1 MSGGLGR
8 PGARLTPRSARLDRR
23 LALGAGPGLWRA
35 LRASLLLAALLVA
48 LGHATGLAP
57 LRFVTTLDLAIADA
71 RLRAFMPRTLDARVV
86 VVDIDEK
93 SLAEIGRWPWSRD
106 HLAALADELFA
117 RQHAAVV
124 GFDVV
129 FAEPDTSSGLPTLE
143 RLAAGSAPI
152 AQALAPLR
160 AELDFD
166 ARFAHAIADRN
177 AVLGFYL
184 TSARDGRRSGV
195 LPAPVFDAA
204 LLQGRPIAFTH
215 WDGYAANLPLFAK
228 AAPAAGF
235 FNNVSD
241 PDGLVRAVPLI
252 AEHDGRHYEPIALA
266 MYRVYT
272 GGPLVLPVFAT
283 ERWLA
288 RDYDA
293 LQSVLLEQ
301 TTRQGAQRQAIP
313 VDARVQARVPFRGPG
328 GPHGGSFEYVSA
340 TDLLHQRVAPDHL
353 KGKLVLVGSSAP
365 GVYDQRATP
374 VAEVFP
380 GVEVHASLLSGL
392 LDGHLPAQPDWV
404 SAFEVLQLLLIA
416 GLLAW
421 ALPRLRAVRG
431 AQLALGLG
439 AVLVAADLWA
449 YRAHGLLL
457 PLASALLLAAAIYIG
472 TTVWGYVVEGRSR
485 RSLARL
491 FGSYVPPELVEEMA
505 RDPARYDMR
514 AENRELTVMFC
525 DMRDFTRAA
534 ETLPPE
540 QVRGLVN
547 SFFSAMTAAIRA
559 QRGTLDKYIGDA
571 IMAFW
576 GAPLADPAHA
586 AHATRAALAMT
597 QRLAALNA
605 ERRAHGQPEI
615 GLGIGLNTGTVC
627 VGDMGSS
634 MRRSYTV
641 MGDAVNVAAR
651 VEGLTRH
658 YGVAILAGEA
668 TRRAAGDG
676 VPGDAPG
683 GWRWVEVDRVRV
695 KGKSACVTLFT
706 PLAAAPEQP
715 LQVNEETRLWQLALA
730 AYRLQHWEDA
740 QAHLQ
745 ALLTRFA
752 DSALAGLYRQLG
764 ERTAH
769 YRAAPP
775 PTGWDGAHTFDSK

>member
-1 MSGGLGR
+1 MPR
-8 PGARLTPRSARLDRR
+8 TRSARLDRR
-23 LALGAGPGLWRA
+23 LALSAGPGFWRVVRG
-35 LRASLLLAALLVA
+35 LLLLAALLVA

-57 LRFVTTLDLAIADA
+57 LRFVTALDLAIADA
-71 RLRAFMPRTLDARVV
+71 RLRAFMPRTLDPRIV

-106 HLAALADELFA
+106 RLAALADELFA

-152 AQALAPLR
+152 AKTIAQALAPLR

-166 ARFAHAIADRN
+166 ARFAHALADRN
-177 AVLGFYL
+177 VVLGFYL
-184 TSARDGRRSGV
+184 TNLRDGRRVGV

-204 LLQGRPIAFTH
+204 LLQGRPIAFTR
-215 WDGYAANLPLFAK
+215 WDGYAANLAPFAR

-235 FNNVSD
+235 FNNVPD

-252 AEHDGRHYEPIALA
+252 AQLDGRHYEALALA

-272 GGPLVLPVFAT
+272 GGPRVRPGFAT
-283 ERWLA
+283 ERWLP

-301 TTRQGAQRQAIP
+301 ATPQGTQRQAIP

-340 TDLLHQRVAPDHL
+340 SDLLMQRVAPDHL

-374 VAEVFP
+374 VADVFP
-380 GVEVHASLLSGL
+380 GAEVHANLLSGL
-392 LDGHLPAQPDWV
+392 LDGRLPAQPDWA
-404 SAFEVLQLLLIA
+404 SPFEVLQLLLVA
-416 GLLAW
+416 ALLGGG
-421 ALPRLRAVRG
+421 LPRLRAVRG
-431 AQLALGLG
+431 AQLAL
-439 AVLVAADLWA
+439 VLVAGLVAANLWA
-449 YRAHGLLL
+449 YRAEGLLL
-457 PLASALLLAAAIYIG
+457 PLASALLLAAAIYVG
-472 TTVWGYVVEGRSR
+472 TSVWGYVVEGRSR

-525 DMRDFTRAA
+525 DMRDFTRTA
-534 ETLPPE
+534 EQLPPE
-540 QVRGLVN
+540 EVRSLVN
-547 SFFSAMTAAIRA
+547 SFFSAMTAAIRTH
-559 QRGTLDKYIGDA
+559 RGTLDKYIGDA

-576 GAPLADPAHA
+576 GAPLADATHA

-605 ERRAHGQPEI
+605 ERRERGQPEI

-641 MGDAVNVAAR
+641 IGDAVNLAAR
-651 VEGLTRH
+651 IEGLTRH
-658 YGVAILAGEA
+658 YGVTILAGEA
-668 TRRAAGDG
+668 TRRAAGD
-676 VPGDAPG
+676 PAPG
-683 GWRWVEVDRVRV
+683 EPAPGWRWVEVDRVRV
-695 KGKSACVTLFT
+695 KGKRESVTLFT
-706 PLAAAPEQP
+706 PVATPAGSTPQM
-715 LQVNEETRLWQLALA
+715 QEEARLWRLALD
-730 AYRLQHWEDA
+730 AYRLQHWQDA

-745 ALLTRFA
+745 ALHTGFA
-752 DSALAGLYRQLG
+752 DSALAGLYRHLG

-769 YRAAPP
+769 YRAMPP
-775 PTGWDGAHTFDSK
+775 PAGWDGAHSFDSK